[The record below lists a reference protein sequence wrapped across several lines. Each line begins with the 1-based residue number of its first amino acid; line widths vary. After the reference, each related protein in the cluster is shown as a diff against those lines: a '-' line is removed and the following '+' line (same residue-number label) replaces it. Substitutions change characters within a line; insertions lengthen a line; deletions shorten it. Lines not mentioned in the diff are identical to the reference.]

1 MTATVA
7 GATPRGVG
15 RAAVT
20 ITFWNLVSRL
30 LGFARVLATASALG
44 IAVLGDTYQ
53 RTNQVSNLLFE
64 LLAGGMLFS
73 VLVPT
78 FVDHLQRERADD
90 VAALAGA
97 LASRAAVAMAVIA
110 AVGLVAGE
118 PLMAV
123 LTAGADDAT
132 RRAQIELGTFLLWFV
147 LPQLLF
153 YAVGSVA
160 SALLQADRRFVA
172 TSIAPACNSLVV
184 TLTMVA
190 FAVVHDAD
198 RGLALTTGEKLLLGG
213 GTLLGTVVMTAIP
226 VVAARRAGFAVR
238 PGWAIRSRGL
248 RPLLHR
254 GLWAAGHVGLNQV
267 LVIITVVLAG
277 SVAGGVIAYQTAFT
291 FFLLPHALLAH
302 PIFTALYPQMSQAAA
317 SGDHDRFAGDLAK
330 GLRSMVVLLLPAA
343 AILAAVAAPALSLVH
358 VGQLDQRGTE
368 LVSAA
373 LAAYLVGVA
382 GYSTFFLLT
391 RASYAMGDARTPTMV
406 NLWVTIGTVAGLVA
420 AVVLTDG
427 TQLLVAFGLVTAVGT
442 TVGSVALHRAVVRL
456 VGHPSDVAGPLL
468 RTVLAA
474 AVCAAATWTAVRIVG
489 WETAPRAVGAV
500 AAGSLVGAGTYA
512 LGLWAV
518 RSPDLTMVTARLRT
532 VTRRPR

>member
-7 GATPRGVG
+7 DRAPRGVG

-20 ITFWNLVSRL
+20 ITIWNLVSRL

-78 FVDHLQRERADD
+78 FVDHLQRENADD
-90 VAALAGA
+90 VAGLAGA
-97 LASRAAVAMAVIA
+97 LATRATAAMALVA
-110 AVGLVAGE
+110 ALGLVAGT
-118 PLMAV
+118 PLMAL

-132 RRAQIELGTFLLWFV
+132 RQAQIELGTFLLWFV

-184 TLTMVA
+184 TITMVA

-226 VVAARRAGFAVR
+226 LAAAARAGFTIR
-238 PGWAIRSRGL
+238 PGWAIRTRGL

-267 LVIITVVLAG
+267 LVIVTVVLAG
-277 SVAGGVIAYQTAFT
+277 SVAGGVIAYQTSFT

-358 VGQLDQRGTE
+358 IGQLDERGTE
-368 LVSAA
+368 LVAAA

-391 RASYAMGDARTPTMV
+391 RASYALGDARTPTMV
-406 NLWVTIGTVAGLVA
+406 NLWVTIGTIVGLAVAVTRL
-420 AVVLTDG
+420 DG
-427 TQLLVAFGLVTAVGT
+427 TELLVAFGLVTAVGT
-442 TVGSVALHRAVVRL
+442 TAGSVALHRAVIRL
-456 VGHPSDVAGPLL
+456 VGRPSSVAGPIA

-474 AVCAAATWTAVRIVG
+474 AACAASAWMAVRAVG
-489 WETAPRAVGAV
+489 WATTPRAVGAV
-500 AAGSLVGAGTYA
+500 AAGSVAGAAAYG
-512 LGLWAV
+512 LGLWVLRA
-518 RSPDLTMVTARLRT
+518 PDLAVMGARVRTMARRA
-532 VTRRPR
+532 R